1 MTTSSVV
8 LSWQNGSNPA
18 GTLYTV
24 ERNPTGTGFVT
35 TLTVSATN
43 TFTDSAPLAGTAVTY
58 IVVPTGT
65 NLQGKINVT
74 FSPSQPAP
82 APAATPP
89 APAPS
94 PLSPAASYPSDAVLA
109 SFAKDADGY
118 PIYPVPANAIVANP
132 SSTLLADQ
140 QSAIANGSLCVL
152 LKRGAVYPANYFAHG
167 GWQVPG
173 QSWKKPFILGA
184 TGDVQNAK
192 PICQGMM
199 GIGGG
204 VFTKAP
210 MQYMIAFSL
219 DFQDPSGMPGAAG
232 FCKGSSYEA
241 GIRLVGDCAGN
252 LILDDI
258 SVQGFQG
265 GIEIQGTAQ
274 EIIET
279 CILFRCN
286 VRNNF
291 GQRWG
296 VYVQRVHD
304 LLIQEGMYDQ
314 NGWSPANAAAGWTGV
329 GKSIF
334 CHNLY
339 LQETD
344 ASDAADAQVRV
355 KGIATT
361 RASSHGLQCRP
372 GGLIDGV
379 WFWGNPLAGFA
390 FQRASTL
397 SNSVIEGGGFDLS
410 IAGQARGFGFQSNGC
425 PAFEMTNV
433 VHCDKS
439 DPVNSGAAIQITC
452 TNPDSGAAVATG
464 FSASGAI
471 VNNWTGAACQVQ
483 ETPGKVAFDATC
495 DVAGYPGAGTFK
507 YVDATRTALKF
518 AQSQGLADVPTM
530 LGAMYQNRRGSF
542 NSKLTAEAINAFV
555 LGGFAHAS

>member
-1 MTTSSVV
+1 MTSAGVV

-24 ERNPTGTGFVT
+24 ERNPTGTSFVT
-35 TLTVSATN
+35 TLTVSATT
-43 TFTDSAPLAGTAVTY
+43 TFTDSSPLAKTAVTY
-58 IVVPTGT
+58 IIAPTGT

-82 APAATPP
+82 APTTTPP
-89 APAPS
+89 APASVPTT
-94 PLSPAASYPSDAVLA
+94 AYPSDAVLA

-118 PIYPVPANAIVANP
+118 PIYRVPANAIVAQP
-132 SSTLLADQ
+132 GSTLLADQ
-140 QSAIANGSLCVL
+140 QSAIANGSMCVL
-152 LKRGAVYPANYFAHG
+152 LKRGTIYPPAYFAHG
-167 GWQVPG
+167 GWQATG
-173 QSWKKPFILGA
+173 QSWSKPFILGA
-184 TGDVQNAK
+184 TADVQNPK

-204 VFTKAP
+204 YFTKAP
-210 MQYMIAFSL
+210 MQFMIAFSL
-219 DFQDPSGMPGAAG
+219 DFQDPNGMPGAAG
-232 FCKGSSYEA
+232 FCGGSSFEA

-296 VYVQRVHD
+296 LYAQRVHD
-304 LLIQEGMYDQ
+304 LLIQEGIFDQ
-314 NGWSPANAAAGWTGV
+314 NGWSPANAAASWAGV

-344 ASDAADAQVRV
+344 ASDTADAQIRV

-372 GGLIDGV
+372 GGGIDGV

-390 FQRASTL
+390 FQRATEF

-425 PAFEMTNV
+425 PAFQMTNV
-433 VHCDKS
+433 VHCDKA
-439 DPVNSGAAIQITC
+439 DAVNSGAAIQITG
-452 TNPDSGAAVATG
+452 TNPDTGAAVATN

-471 VNNWTGAACQVQ
+471 VNNWTGPACQVQ
-483 ETPGKVAFDATC
+483 GAPGKVAFDLTC

-507 YVDATRTALKF
+507 YVDASRTALKY
-518 AQSQGLADVPTM
+518 AQSIGLADVPTM
-530 LGAMYQNRRGSF
+530 LAAMYANRRGSF
-542 NSKLTAEAINAFV
+542 NSKLTAAAINAYV
-555 LGGFAHAS
+555 LGGFAHAN